1 MLIPLLPPTSL
12 HLVVSFL
19 MEAILSA
26 KDPSEKVRRAA
37 FSLLVTMGQKMKEGG
52 VVDMS
57 LLQGIAANPGAT
69 VAREANVQEFVGMVG
84 ASLAAEKDHT
94 ISAGV
99 MALSRVLF
107 EFKGK
112 LSPMCLTKIES
123 NYGLVQA
130 ISPQSISRQFSP
142 P

>member
-1 MLIPLLPPTSL
+1 
-12 HLVVSFL
+12 

-37 FSLLVTMGQKMKEGG
+37 FALLVTMGQKMKEGG

-57 LLQGIAANPGAT
+57 LLEGVTANPGT
-69 VAREANVQEFVGMVG
+69 TGAREANVQEFVGMVG

-107 EFKGK
+107 EFRGK
-112 LSPMCLTKIES
+112 LSSMLLTKAES
-123 NYGLVQA
+123 DYGLVQA
-130 ISPQSISRQFSP
+130 ISYQSTSRQFSAP
-142 P
+142 SLPFSLHGIVKS